1 MSFATLA
8 ALAPMQPPAAPP
20 SGTAPATG
28 SSCPGGLPQFV
39 CSAASAIAHP
49 LDTAKN
55 AAGAAVSGVAS
66 DAFDGMVNK
75 LKDGVGHAVGLMMS
89 YWMHIPIPAIG
100 DTGSAVDRLRQA
112 TLYLTILTAVVSIFF
127 VVMKAVFAHHQAASE
142 ESMNAATGLVRI
154 IIASSVAIP
163 TVILLSKG
171 GDEYSQWLVDQAAN
185 GDVGK
190 AVLKLMAFD
199 TVATGSPGFTFGLA
213 LIALFTSLVQ
223 AFLIVIRDALL
234 ILLVGT
240 LPLAAAASITAAGRQ
255 TWNKMIAWLIAFLL
269 FKPVA
274 AMCYAGALWSVT
286 NAHNEIDAIAGIF
299 LVILAVLVLPALMRL
314 ITPSV
319 AKVGGGGGGGVL
331 AGAVGGGVATGARAM
346 SGASRS
352 AASAGGGG
360 GGGGGGKA
368 RFLGEQGAS
377 GSRPT
382 PGGPPRGGPSSQ
394 RPSGSPGGGG
404 GGKSPASG
412 AAGGGKVPGGPA
424 VMAVQAGAKVAKG
437 AHQAVTNAANEAVDG
452 GGQQ

>member
-1 MSFATLA
+1 
-8 ALAPMQPPAAPP
+8 
-20 SGTAPATG
+20 
-28 SSCPGGLPQFV
+28 
-39 CSAASAIAHP
+39 
-49 LDTAKN
+49 
-55 AAGAAVSGVAS
+55 
-66 DAFDGMVNK
+66 
-75 LKDGVGHAVGLMMS
+75 MMS

-112 TLYLTILTAVVSIFF
+112 TLYLTVLTAVVSIFF
-127 VVMKAVFAHHQAASE
+127 VVIKAVFAHHQAASE
-142 ESMNAATGLVRI
+142 ESMNAANGLVRI
-154 IIASSVAIP
+154 IIASAVAIP

-171 GDEYSQWLVDQAAN
+171 ADEYSQWLVDQAAN

-240 LPLAAAASITAAGRQ
+240 LPLAAAASITSSGRQ

-286 NAHNEIDAIAGIF
+286 NAHNEIDQIAGIF

-319 AKVGGGGGGGVL
+319 AKVGGGGGGGALL
-331 AGAVGGGVATGARAM
+331 AGATGGAAATGARVM

-352 AASAGGGG
+352 TASAGAGG

-377 GSRPT
+377 GSRPA

-394 RPSGSPGGGG
+394 RPGGSPGGGG
-404 GGKSPASG
+404 GGKSPSATPGGGTGGRSG
-412 AAGGGKVPGGPA
+412 SPTGSAGGGKVPGGSA
-424 VMAVQAGAKVAKG
+424 VMAVKAAQG
-437 AHQAVTNAANEAVDG
+437 AHQAVTKAANQAVDG
-452 GGQQ
+452 EGQQ